1 MKIKKIVLGILIFI
15 MFLSIVDNKKEIS
28 NKYNLDY
35 KIKMCFVNELKKN
48 KKYKWSR
55 YDSDIWVDSY
65 KIIGIKRI
73 DNNTFNVNAEISMIN
88 RLGENIKKNEELII
102 SIK

>member
-35 KIKMCFVNELKKN
+35 KIKMCFVNELKEN
-48 KKYKWSR
+48 KKYNWSR

>member
-48 KKYKWSR
+48 KKYNWSR

-73 DNNTFNVNAEISMIN
+73 DNNTFNANAEISMIN

>member
-1 MKIKKIVLGILIFI
+1 
-15 MFLSIVDNKKEIS
+15 
-28 NKYNLDY
+28 
-35 KIKMCFVNELKKN
+35 MCFVNELKKN
-48 KKYKWSR
+48 KKYNWSR

>member
-35 KIKMCFVNELKKN
+35 KIKMGFVNELKKN
-48 KKYKWSR
+48 KKYNWSR
-55 YDSDIWVDSY
+55 YDSDIWVDGY

>member
-35 KIKMCFVNELKKN
+35 KIKMCFVNEL
-48 KKYKWSR
+48 
-55 YDSDIWVDSY
+55 
-65 KIIGIKRI
+65 
-73 DNNTFNVNAEISMIN
+73 
-88 RLGENIKKNEELII
+88 
-102 SIK
+102 